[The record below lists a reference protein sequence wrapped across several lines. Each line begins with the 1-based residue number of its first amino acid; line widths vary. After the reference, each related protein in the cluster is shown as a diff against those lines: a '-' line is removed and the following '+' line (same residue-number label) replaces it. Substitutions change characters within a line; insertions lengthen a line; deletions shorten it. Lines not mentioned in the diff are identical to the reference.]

1 MRVFQQ
7 WSKVYKSEWEQK
19 ERSVKVDIMATEN
32 IDAAAMRRNPPHS
45 TPRRGRWLSSDRPR
59 DLCHTMI
66 MMITAIGFLSQLG
79 NTLLK
84 IQYEEH
90 KKLRIGHFGL
100 LVPCRARKALRSGM
114 GLSKFEPWTE
124 SYCQIVHVSCLC
136 IYYIAHSYG
145 TRIVASVLA

>member
-32 IDAAAMRRNPPHS
+32 IDAAALRRNPPPPPHS
-45 TPRRGRWLSSDRPR
+45 PPRRGRWLSSDRPR

-79 NTLLK
+79 NTLFK
-84 IQYEEH
+84 IRYEEH
-90 KKLRIGHFGL
+90 EKLRIGYFSMSA
-100 LVPCRARKALRSGM
+100 PCRARKALRSEM
-114 GLSKFEPWTE
+114 GLSKFEPLTE
-124 SYCQIVHVSCLC
+124 ASKTTAKTCQFPSLHTVHS
-136 IYYIAHSYG
+136 
-145 TRIVASVLA
+145 